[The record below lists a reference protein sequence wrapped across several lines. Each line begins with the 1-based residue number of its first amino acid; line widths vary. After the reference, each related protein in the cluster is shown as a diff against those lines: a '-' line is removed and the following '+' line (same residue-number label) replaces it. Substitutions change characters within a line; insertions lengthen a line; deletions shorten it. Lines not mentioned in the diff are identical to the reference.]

1 MPPRKTSPLVWII
14 GGAALLAAG
23 SLYTPYPAQL
33 VRALRGQPEDDG
45 TVSTPLSD
53 EPGDRPSEGHPSKQP
68 DKPLVHRIPAGSV
81 SPWKPQASF
90 TMPDIILPPFP
101 PALPQ
106 KISTGEFVNV
116 TELIRGINLKTKVNF
131 IPGTTATR
139 DRKKP
144 ENYRATFSLDIVVPN
159 AAKGEDLKLANP
171 ELPNVLKEYDSLL
184 AAAKTSPYYNQLYQN
199 KENRIRNSA
208 SSLLKI
214 IDRHNFYDTDTI
226 LEITHPQTK
235 RKVLWLQADMDVVSD
250 GTDGDRLP
258 KMPEAIVNSST
269 YQPFTTYAW
278 KKRTKQPNPLLASWE
293 SKLKT
298 AEASLKKA
306 TGTSR
311 TALQERIRT
320 LKLEITD
327 LKTKSYLIA
336 EYDPFIVIPLRVINQ
351 SNSDFSPKAGDYAVV
366 VHENRLFPAIVG
378 DAGPHYK
385 TGEASLRLAKEVN
398 PKATI
403 YSRPVSDLSASYLVF
418 PGTAEPDKGPI
429 DYDKLNA
436 RCRELLDEIGGI
448 HETARYHQWEDL
460 LKPKPEPQP
469 APPADKP
476 GPGKPEPAD
485 PSKPDAKPASAAP
498 ASPSPGTAD
507 KPADPV
513 APPTPAPPARPDEA
527 AGAPASPARP

>member
-1 MPPRKTSPLVWII
+1 MPPRKPSPLVWLI

-33 VRALRGQPEDDG
+33 VRALKGLPEDDG
-45 TVSTPLSD
+45 AVSTPLSD
-53 EPGDRPSEGHPSKQP
+53 EPGDRPSEGHPSEQP

-81 SPWKPQASF
+81 TPWKPQANF
-90 TMPDIILPPFP
+90 TMPAIVLPPFP

-144 ENYRATFSLDIVVPN
+144 ESYRATFSLDIVVPK

-171 ELPNVLKEYDSLL
+171 ELPNVLKEYDALL
-184 AAAKTSPYYNQLYQN
+184 AGAQTSPYYSQLYQN

-226 LEITHPQTK
+226 LEITHPQTR
-235 RKVLWLQADMDVVSD
+235 RKVLWLQSDMDVVSD

-258 KMPEAIVNSST
+258 KMPDAIVNSST

-403 YSRPVSDLSASYLVF
+403 YSRPVSDLSTSYLVF

-429 DYDKLNA
+429 DYDRLNA

-460 LKPKPEPQP
+460 LKPKPEPLP
-469 APPADKP
+469 TPPVDKP
-476 GPGKPEPAD
+476 GNGKPEQTDPAKTD
-485 PSKPDAKPASAAP
+485 TPSPVPASI
-498 ASPSPGTAD
+498 PGTAD
-507 KPADPV
+507 TPSEPQPQQPPV
-513 APPTPAPPARPDEA
+513 QPTWPEGTN
-527 AGAPASPARP
+527 GASASPARP